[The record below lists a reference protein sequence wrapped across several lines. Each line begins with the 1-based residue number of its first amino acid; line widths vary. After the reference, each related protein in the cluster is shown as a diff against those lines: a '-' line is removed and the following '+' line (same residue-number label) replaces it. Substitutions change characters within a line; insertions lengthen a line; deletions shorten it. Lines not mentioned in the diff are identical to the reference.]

1 LLDNVLKHVVKASA
15 RHMDSFVCSKAKAI
29 RPKLVIH
36 AAVGF
41 QETYLRRN
49 HSISAD
55 ESWPK
60 TILQKDH
67 HIVRFEEEKDEQ
79 ERRRMAESAVQEI
92 IALPRCV
99 EKTHARNSGAWL
111 QVVFEI

>member
-1 LLDNVLKHVVKASA
+1 VESVGASHGLVRLLEGEGNQA
-15 RHMDSFVCSKAKAI
+15 
-29 RPKLVIH
+29 KLVIH

-41 QETYLRRN
+41 QETYLQRN

-67 HIVRFEEEKDEQ
+67 HIVRFEEEK
-79 ERRRMAESAVQEI
+79 RRARTPPHGGKRGAGI
-92 IALPRCV
+92 IALPLR
-99 EKTHARNSGAWL
+99 EKDGTLGIFGPWL
-111 QVVFEI
+111 QIVSEI